1 MKYVDLGSIKTL
13 NKKPRKKS
21 KKIVFGVFFILF
33 FLIFIFLVRKQGFSS
48 LFNPISIVS
57 SILSDGL
64 NETDGRT
71 NFLIGGLDRRSQSSS
86 AGLTDTL
93 MVASYNKSTKSAVII
108 SLPRDL
114 WVKSKSGNYSK
125 INAVYA
131 NYGKD
136 ELKSVIES
144 VLNVPIHYYV
154 IVDFSAF
161 EKAIDTLGGVDVNV
175 ETTFDDYYYPVEGK
189 ENAEPESER
198 YMKVHFDA
206 GLQRMDSKTAL
217 IFSRSR
223 KGTNNEGTDFAR
235 AKRQQKV
242 ILAIRDKILSAE
254 TLFNP
259 VKLKELYENYKDY
272 VETSISLKEVQSL
285 LNLAKSSDVTNV
297 KSIVL
302 DDRST
307 EDSGGLLYEPEDKT
321 LYGGQ
326 YVLIPKAGDYSQIHA
341 HIAKLLFGE

>member
-1 MKYVDLGSIKTL
+1 MKYVDLGSIRAS
-13 NKKPRKKS
+13 NKKPQKKS
-21 KKIVFGVFFILF
+21 KKLILGVFLIFF

-57 SILSDGL
+57 SIISDGL

-71 NFLIGGLDRRSQSSS
+71 NFFIVGLDRRSQSSA

-93 MVASYNKSTKSAVII
+93 MVLSYNKNTKSATII

-114 WVKSKSGNYSK
+114 WVKSKSGYYSK
-125 INAVYA
+125 VNAVYA

-136 ELKSVIES
+136 ELKSIIES
-144 VLNVPIHYYV
+144 VLNIPIHYYA
-154 IVDFSAF
+154 IVDFVAF
-161 EKAIDTLGGVDVNV
+161 EKAIDTLGGIDVNV
-175 ETTFDDYYYPVEGK
+175 EKTFDDYYYPIEGK

-198 YMKVHFDA
+198 YLKVHFDA

-223 KGTNNEGTDFAR
+223 KGTNAEGTDFAR

-242 ILAIRDKILSAE
+242 ILAIRDKILSAG

-259 VKLKELYENYKDY
+259 VKLKELYDNYKDS
-272 VETSISLKEVQSL
+272 VETNISFREIQSL